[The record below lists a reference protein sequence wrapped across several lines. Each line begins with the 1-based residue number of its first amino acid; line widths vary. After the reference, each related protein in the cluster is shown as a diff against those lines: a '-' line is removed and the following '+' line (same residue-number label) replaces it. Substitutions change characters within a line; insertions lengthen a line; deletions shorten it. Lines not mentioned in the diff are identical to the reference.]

1 MMSYISKLG
10 LIISLFAIAQGSYT
24 VELEHF
30 IEDTNTTWQLR
41 SPTLVVQGALNMHEA

>member
-1 MMSYISKLG
+1 MMSYMMKLG
-10 LIISLFAIAQGSYT
+10 LIVSLFAIAQASYT

-41 SPTLVVQGALNMHEA
+41 SPTLVVQGALDMHEA